1 VCPTV
6 SSSVKCQSCHIF
18 WYLPKPIEVYY
29 QTWWICSHPLSLYGF
44 RTAHFSYWLC
54 SCRAFGSRFLEV
66 WWMYFYARKQN
77 QNDDSFLRLQCLY
90 LSYAFEQNSS
100 ILKQIVQI
108 GSRTTWTSSGM
119 KVIWVPFNLNTALRR
134 ISSEDR
140 WKSLGIQLRSI
151 MQLSF

>member
-6 SSSVKCQSCHIF
+6 SSSVKCQSCHLF
-18 WYLPKPIEVYY
+18 KPIEVYY
-29 QTWWICSHPLSLYGF
+29 QARWICSHPLSLYEF

-77 QNDDSFLRLQCLY
+77 QNDDSFLHLQFLY
-90 LSYAFEQNSS
+90 LSYAIVQNSS

-108 GSRTTWTSSGM
+108 GSRRTWTSSGM
-119 KVIWVPFNLNTALRR
+119 KVIWVPFNLNTALHR
-134 ISSEDR
+134 ISSEVR
-140 WKSLGIQLRSI
+140 WKSLGIRLRSI
-151 MQLSF
+151 MWLSF